1 MLMCDRHWLCYWG
14 SLSINQNQI
23 HTVWSSRYCLYC
35 QSYDLL
41 ELIVQPMKKSINKWI
56 NLSSLHLQRFLIAF
70 NSNILKHSPL
80 TFQVLLDLFESE
92 IIYNF
97 VLTNHN
103 VFKIFII
110 NLLNK
115 KSTVNKVKKLD
126 KLMN

>member
-1 MLMCDRHWLCYWG
+1 
-14 SLSINQNQI
+14 
-23 HTVWSSRYCLYC
+23 
-35 QSYDLL
+35 
-41 ELIVQPMKKSINKWI
+41 MKKSINKWI

-80 TFQVLLDLFESE
+80 TFQVLLDLYESE